1 METFLLILAAIL
13 FLLAAFLFGRSRQLM
28 TEIKQMKDDVSQL
41 KNVGDLLSVTE
52 STLEETNKTIETA
65 RRVMD
70 KRIRRMEEL
79 VRAMESGG
87 SGNHTRRGTP
97 GEDAPGVSREDRI
110 TDPVFQP
117 PRSSGARERMT
128 DPDADER
135 EYIARRNRQIIL
147 LLEEGVSE
155 EEISRRTEASMHEIK
170 LIRKFIQ

>member
-28 TEIKQMKDDVSQL
+28 TEIRQMKEDVSQL

-87 SGNHTRRGTP
+87 SGNNIRKGSLSDDVPGT
-97 GEDAPGVSREDRI
+97 SREDRI
-110 TDPVFQP
+110 VSPVT
-117 PRSSGARERMT
+117 SSGARERT
-128 DPDADER
+128 IDPDAAER
-135 EYIARRNRQIIL
+135 EFIARRNRQIIL
-147 LLEEGVSE
+147 LLEEGIPE
-155 EEISRRTEASMHEIK
+155 EEISRRTEASMREIK
-170 LIRKFIQ
+170 LIKKFIQ

>member
-28 TEIKQMKDDVSQL
+28 SEIRQMKNDVSQL

-79 VRAMESGG
+79 VRAMESGK
-87 SGNHTRRGTP
+87 SGNNIRRGTLS
-97 GEDAPGVSREDRI
+97 EDISGTTRDDRINSPVTSSGSRERI
-110 TDPVFQP
+110 I
-117 PRSSGARERMT
+117 
-128 DPDADER
+128 DPDAEER
-135 EYIARRNRQIIL
+135 EFIARRNRQIIL
-147 LLEEGVSE
+147 LLEEGVPE
-155 EEISRRTEASMHEIK
+155 EEISRRTEASMREIK